1 MPGCH
6 FKHQRLTISHSLNK
20 RLTQD
25 VQQVFAPDGSLSRHI
40 KGYSCRVQ
48 QQTMATRVSETLQKG
63 DNLVVEAGTGVGKTY
78 AYLVPAL
85 LSGKQIIVSTGSKNL
100 QEQLFFKDLPAL
112 LNILGIRPKVAL
124 LKGRS
129 NYLCQHLMAKQLSG
143 VEVTDGKILDDLL
156 RIDQWASQTVDGD
169 IGSLYAVP
177 ENSPAIPLV
186 VSSKESCIG
195 KACDHYEACFTRKA
209 RSKALDAKIIVVNHH
224 LFFADRILKET
235 GFAELLPDSDVVIFD
250 EAHLLPDIAV
260 TYFGQQLS
268 FKSLVRLLE
277 RFNELYRT
285 QMADSPQ
292 IGAMTA
298 RCHTQLLHWQGLL
311 FASEERD
318 WRRLLGDKAL
328 MEAAW
333 SLVSELTAYRT
344 MLLGYLGRNEAFD
357 DGVEKFDALLSK
369 LTVFIQC
376 DNPDSAYSIEYGY
389 QYLTLRIAPI
399 KVAKECQ
406 SLFSPDVSWIFTSAT
421 LQINRDL
428 SLFTKALGL
437 DKTSANTN
445 RGTNSSTH
453 TTTHT
458 TILDSPFDYARQS
471 LFCVPRHL
479 ATVTSQERAA
489 RQLVEVA
496 VKAINAA
503 KGRTFMLFTS
513 HRMLNLVAVMLQG
526 RVDYPLLVQGQ
537 AGKQT
542 LLKKYRQLGN
552 AVLLGTGAF
561 WEGVDVR
568 GKLLSCVII
577 DKLPFVSPDDNLYK
591 ARADGV
597 QREGKDPFMELSLPQ
612 AVISL
617 NQGVGRLIR
626 DEKDRGVLI
635 LCDNRIV
642 NRPYGQAFINSLPH
656 MHRTRDLYR
665 AVSFLQQID

>member
-1 MPGCH
+1 M
-6 FKHQRLTISHSLNK
+6 NK

-129 NYLCQHLMAKQLSG
+129 NYLCQYLMEKQLSG
-143 VEVTDGKILDDLL
+143 VEVNDGKILDDLL

-209 RSKALDAKIIVVNHH
+209 RAKALDAKIIVVNHH

-268 FKSLVRLLE
+268 IKSLIRLLE

-298 RCHTQLLHWQGLL
+298 RCHTQLIHWQGLL

-318 WRRLLGDKAL
+318 WRRLIGDKAL

-357 DGVEKFDALLSK
+357 DGVEKIDGLLSK

-376 DNPDSAYSIEYGY
+376 DNPDSAYSIDYGY
-389 QYLTLRIAPI
+389 QHLTLRISPI

-428 SLFTKALGL
+428 SLFTKAMGL
-437 DKTSANTN
+437 EKANT
-445 RGTNSSTH
+445 S
-453 TTTHT
+453 
-458 TILDSPFDYARQS
+458 ILDSPFDYRRQS

-479 ATVTSQERAA
+479 ASVTSQERAA

-597 QREGKDPFMELSLPQ
+597 QREGKDPFMTLSLPQ
-612 AVISL
+612 AVIAL

-642 NRPYGQAFINSLPH
+642 NRPYGQAFINSLPP
-656 MHRTRDLYR
+656 MHRTRDLDR
-665 AVSFLQQID
+665 AVRFLQSID

>member
-1 MPGCH
+1 M
-6 FKHQRLTISHSLNK
+6 NK
-20 RLTQD
+20 QLTQD
-25 VQQVFAPDGSLSRHI
+25 VQQVFAQDGSLSRHI
-40 KGYSCRVQ
+40 GGYSCRAQ
-48 QQTMATRVSETLQKG
+48 QQTMATQVSEALLKG
-63 DNLVVEAGTGVGKTY
+63 ENLVVEAGTGVGKTY

-85 LSGKQIIVSTGSKNL
+85 LSGKQVIVSTGSKNL

-129 NYLCQHLMAKQLSG
+129 NYLCQHLMEKQLGG
-143 VEVTDGKILDDLL
+143 VEVNDGKILDDLL
-156 RIDQWASQTVDGD
+156 RINQWAGQTVDGD
-169 IGSLYAVP
+169 IGSLYSVT

-195 KACDHYEACFTRKA
+195 KACGHYEACFTRKA
-209 RSKALDAKIIVVNHH
+209 RAKALDAKIIVVNHH

-235 GFAELLPDSDVVIFD
+235 GFAELLPDSDVVVFD

-268 FKSLVRLLE
+268 CKSLMKLLE
-277 RFNELYRT
+277 RFGDLYRT
-285 QMADSPQ
+285 EMADSPQ
-292 IGAMTA
+292 IGVMSS
-298 RCHTQLLHWQGLL
+298 RCQVMLSSWQQQM
-311 FASEERD
+311 FASEQSD
-318 WRRLLGDKAL
+318 WRMLLGDKAL
-328 MEAAW
+328 MQSSWA
-333 SLVSELTAYRT
+333 LVAELSAYRT
-344 MLLGYLGRNEAFD
+344 LLLGYLGRNEAFD

-376 DNPDSAYSIEYGY
+376 DNPNSAYSVDYGY
-389 QYLTLRIAPI
+389 QHLTLRISPI

-428 SLFTKALGL
+428 SLFTNSLGL
-437 DKTSANTN
+437 GSAKTA
-445 RGTNSSTH
+445 
-453 TTTHT
+453 
-458 TILDSPFDYARQS
+458 ILDSPFDYAHQS

-479 ATVTSQERAA
+479 AAVASQERAA
-489 RQLVEVA
+489 KQLVEVA

-513 HRMLNLVAVMLQG
+513 HRMLNLVASMLST

-597 QREGKDPFMELSLPQ
+597 QREGKDPFMALSLPQ

-642 NRPYGQAFINSLPH
+642 NRPYGQAFINSLPP
-656 MHRTRDLYR
+656 MHRTRDLDR
-665 AVSFLQQID
+665 AVNFLQTID